1 MLTGAVSSC
10 SPNEQTRHELSS
22 SSLLS
27 SAGQGLAAMER
38 ARQKLELR
46 DLYQLSS
53 LEELEHEVHVVSE
66 TGTRK
71 GLGHQWGA

>member
-1 MLTGAVSSC
+1 
-10 SPNEQTRHELSS
+10 
-22 SSLLS
+22 
-27 SAGQGLAAMER
+27 MER